1 MALWYGELRISLRT
15 RLFSSGVHG
24 VIALAALLAPWFAN
38 SFYVWLLP
46 PIIISIVVSWIR
58 SQRNIMQCRGKLIL
72 FRGNKVHW
80 QKERWKIT
88 QPPWLSRYGIMLT
101 LRTFEQAESFCLR
114 PNIQLW
120 VASDSMSVEA
130 WRSFSQI
137 MRSTELWKE
146 KAERA

>member
-1 MALWYGELRISLRT
+1 MALWHSELRVSLRT

-24 VIALAALLAPWFAN
+24 VIALAALLTPWFAN

-46 PIIISIVVSWIR
+46 LIIISTVASWIR
-58 SQRNIMQCRGKLIL
+58 SQRNIMQCQGKLIL

-80 QKERWKIT
+80 QKERWKII

-101 LRTFEQAESFCLR
+101 LRPFKQAESFFLPPDIR
-114 PNIQLW
+114 LW
-120 VASDSMSVEA
+120 VASDSMSVED

-137 MRSTELWKE
+137 MRNTELWKE
-146 KAERA
+146 KAERS

>member
-1 MALWYGELRISLRT
+1 MVLWHSELRVSLRT

-24 VIALAALLAPWFAN
+24 IILLVALLTPWFAN

-46 PIIISIVVSWIR
+46 LIIISIVASWIR
-58 SQRNIMQCRGKLIL
+58 SQRNIMQYQGKLIL
-72 FRGNKVHW
+72 FCGNKVYW
-80 QKERWKIT
+80 QKERWKMT

-101 LRTFEQAESFCLR
+101 LRAFEQAESFRHR
-114 PNIQLW
+114 PNIRLW
-120 VASDSMSVEA
+120 VASDSMSVKD

-146 KAERA
+146 KAERS